1 MKQIYRR
8 SDSVRISRTTIL
20 VGIGVCALG
29 IAVLLFSPV
38 RSAISDGVYQV
49 APGLWETGDA
59 TKRSVSNFFS
69 GFKAKE
75 SLAEENDVLR
85 EELSLM
91 RAHVL
96 DRNLLEDRVVELEE
110 ILGRT
115 RSDNRVIAR
124 VLAMPGRWSPYD
136 MIVIDIGE
144 DHGVLVGNRVM
155 YGNSVIGEVAEV
167 HAQSAKVQLFS
178 SPGDELNVLIGTTT
192 ISAVARGR
200 GMGNFEAR
208 IPQGNT
214 VLVGENVFTSENL
227 IIGTVGAVIEHES
240 MPFIRILFTTP
251 FNITEMRT
259 VEVVRGSHVN
269 LLQ

>member
-1 MKQIYRR
+1 M
-8 SDSVRISRTTIL
+8 SRTTL
-20 VGIGVCALG
+20 LTGISVCALG
-29 IAVLLFSPV
+29 IAVLLLPPV
-38 RSAISDGVYQV
+38 RSVISGGVYRI
-49 APGLWETGDA
+49 APGLWEAGDT
-59 TKRSVSNFFS
+59 TKRMVGNFFS
-69 GFKAKE
+69 AFEAKE
-75 SLAEENDVLR
+75 SLGEENRILR

-91 RAHVL
+91 QIRVL

-110 ILGRT
+110 MLGRT

-155 YGNSVIGEVAEV
+155 YGNSVVGEVSEV
-167 HAQSAKVQLFS
+167 HAQSAKVQLLS
-178 SPGDELNVLIGTTT
+178 SPGDELSVLIGTTT
-192 ISAVARGR
+192 IPAIARGR

-214 VLVGENVFTSENL
+214 VLAGENVITPENL

-259 VEVVRGSHVN
+259 VEVVRGSHVPIV
-269 LLQ
+269 Q